1 MKNDKN
7 QHVNWRLLDFE
18 CADGVW
24 LMAADLYLYR
34 SINRHPEP
42 VIIRFYRFDP
52 PAITLG
58 YHQSAARAVN
68 AGACAEAGI
77 DVVRR
82 PTGGRA
88 LLHRNELNYAVI
100 ADTARAE
107 IFGTG
112 LAAAFNL
119 ISLAIAGG
127 LERLGLHVEVAP
139 HRRRTKKRASAP
151 GGGLCASTT
160 TRYEITCGGRKLVA
174 AAQLRASDRLLQ
186 HGTIYL
192 DEPHIVPAELFGPS
206 AQAANAVMT
215 DLRRVLR
222 HSFRQEDVLQA
233 LTGSFAAIF
242 GPYHRRASYHQPELD
257 GIAKLL
263 AEKENA

>member
-1 MKNDKN
+1 MNNDKK

-18 CADGVW
+18 CTNGMW

-34 SINRHPEP
+34 SINRQPEP

-58 YHQSAARAVN
+58 YHQSTARAVN

-100 ADTARAE
+100 ADTTRAE
-107 IFGTG
+107 VFGSG
-112 LAAAFNL
+112 LAAGFNL
-119 ISLAIAGG
+119 ISHAIAGG
-127 LERLGLHVEVAP
+127 LERLRLDVEVAP
-139 HRRRTKKRASAP
+139 RRRRTQKRAGAP
-151 GGGLCASTT
+151 GGDLCASTT
-160 TRYEITCGGRKLVA
+160 TRYEITCGGKKLVA

-192 DEPHIVPAELFGPS
+192 DESHIVPAELFGPS
-206 AQAANAVMT
+206 AQVANAVMT
-215 DLRRVLR
+215 DLRHVGR
-222 HSFRQEDVLQA
+222 HSFCHEDVLQA
-233 LTGSFAAIF
+233 LTGSFVAMF
-242 GPYHRRASYHQPELD
+242 GPCHRRTSYHQAELD